1 MVLLNQI
8 RLIMFKNYFKTAW
21 RNLIKNKIYSII
33 NIGGLAVGM
42 AVAMLIGLWMYD
54 ELSANKHF
62 KNYNSLY
69 QVIMH
74 QSNEGEIS
82 TGWVTPFSL
91 GDELKSKYSDIKSVA
106 MCDGGGRHS
115 LENGDKI
122 IMKDGFFIGEEA
134 VNMFSFNVL
143 YGDKNP
149 LVDPYSIVLT
159 DEIAQ
164 ILFNTTNAVGKTV
177 KLDNTYNLTV
187 KAVVAKQPKNS
198 SFVFDYLVPWNLQVS
213 IYPGIKNYKTDWG
226 NDSWQTFVQLNNNAN
241 EKTVN
246 AKIRDVVLTHFPDDK
261 TMQAAKPQIELFPMR
276 KWKLYTDFENGK
288 NVGGYIKYVR
298 LFGIL
303 GLVVLLIACINF
315 MNLST
320 ARSSKRAKEIGI
332 RKVLGS
338 FRKQLIAQFFSESML
353 ITVIAF
359 VLSLV
364 IVFFTLPYFNKL
376 TGKDMSLF
384 VTNLLFWF
392 VIIAFTL
399 LTGLIAGSY
408 PALYLSSFNPVK
420 VLKGKVNV
428 GRGSSLPR
436 KILVVI
442 QFTSAIVLMVGT
454 VIIYGQIQHGKDRP
468 IGYNKNGLIS
478 VNYSSDMNKSFDA
491 LQNDLLAA
499 GVVYSVCKSNSSA
512 TEICCSQNGWEWQG
526 SKPTDK
532 TTGINTIA
540 TEYNFTK
547 TFGIKMIA
555 GRDFSADYSTD
566 SDAVLLNLAA
576 VKLMRLNNPV
586 GETIKWNGLNRTI
599 IGVVPDLQMESPFQ
613 SVAPMIIKFSN
624 DWVNAL
630 IVRINP
636 NVSMSKGIDVIKPI
650 FEKYNSQFDY
660 QFADE
665 AYAKKFNYE
674 ELVANLAAIITIIAI
689 FISCLGLFGLASY
702 TAEQRTKEIGV
713 RRVLG
718 ASVPGIWQ
726 LLSKD
731 FVVLVL
737 IACTIAVPIAW
748 YLMNNWLKTYEYK
761 INIGFGVFALVIAA
775 SILITLL
782 TVSFQA
788 IKAAFANPVK
798 SLRTE

>member
-1 MVLLNQI
+1 
-8 RLIMFKNYFKTAW
+8 MFKNYFKTAW
-21 RNLIKNKIYSII
+21 RSLIKNKAYSLI
-33 NIGGLAVGM
+33 NISGLAVGM
-42 AVAMLIGLWMYD
+42 AVGMLIGLWMYD
-54 ELSANKHF
+54 ELSANMHF
-62 KNYNSLY
+62 KNYHSLY

-82 TGWVTPFSL
+82 TSWVTPFAL
-91 GDELKSKYSDIKSVA
+91 GDELKSKYSDVKAAA
-106 MCDGGGRHS
+106 MCDGGGTHL
-115 LENGDKI
+115 LENGDK
-122 IMKDGFFIGEEA
+122 KLAKFGLFIGEDA
-134 VNMFSFNVL
+134 VNMFSLQIL
-143 YGDKNP
+143 YGDRNP
-149 LVDPYSIVLT
+149 LHDPYSIVLT
-159 DEIAQ
+159 DETAKT
-164 ILFNTTNAVGKTV
+164 LFNTTNAVGKII
-177 KLDNTYNLTV
+177 KFDNGQNLTV
-187 KAVVAKQPKNS
+187 KAVVTKQPKNS
-198 SFVFDYLVPWNLQVS
+198 AITFDYLLPWKLQES
-213 IYPGIKNYKTDWG
+213 IYPDTKNYKSDWG
-226 NDSWQTFVQLNNNAN
+226 NDSWQTFVQLNGNAN
-241 EKTVN
+241 AENVN
-246 AKIRDVVLTHFPDDK
+246 AKIKDVVLNHFPDDK

-276 KWKLYTDFENGK
+276 KWRLYTDFENGK
-288 NVGGYIKYVR
+288 NVGGYIKYIR

-303 GLVVLLIACINF
+303 GFIVLLIACINF

-332 RKVLGS
+332 RKVVGS
-338 FRKQLIAQFFSESML
+338 LRKQLVAQFFSESIL
-353 ITVIAF
+353 ITIIAF
-359 VLSLV
+359 FLSLV
-364 IVFFTLPYFNKL
+364 VVFFALPYFNKL
-376 TGKDMSLF
+376 TDKNMSLF
-384 VTNLLFWF
+384 ISSPLFWSA
-392 VIIAFTL
+392 IIAFTL

-420 VLKGKVNV
+420 VLKGKFSS
-428 GRGSSLPR
+428 GRKSALPR
-436 KILVVI
+436 KILVVV
-442 QFTSAIVLMVGT
+442 QFTSAVVLMVGT
-454 VIIYGQIQHGKDRP
+454 VIIYQQIQYGKNRP
-468 IGYNKNGLIS
+468 IGYNKNGLLS

-491 LQNDLLAA
+491 LQNDLLATGA
-499 GVVYSVCKSNSSA
+499 VSSVCKSNSAA
-512 TEICCSQNGWEWQG
+512 TDICCAQNGWEWQG

-555 GRDFSADYSTD
+555 GRDFSTDYATD
-566 SDAVLLNLAA
+566 SDAVLLNQSA
-576 VKLMRLNNPV
+576 VKLMRLKNPV
-586 GETIKWNGLNRTI
+586 GATIKWNGQNRMI
-599 IGVVPDLQMESPFQ
+599 IGVVPDLQMQSPFQ

-636 NVSMSKGIDVIKPI
+636 NISMSKAINTIKPI

-665 AYAKKFNYE
+665 AYAQKFNYE

-702 TAEQRTKEIGV
+702 MAEQRTKEIGV

-718 ASVPGIWQ
+718 ASVPYIWQ

-737 IACTIAVPIAW
+737 IACAIAVPIAW
-748 YLMNNWLKTYEYK
+748 YLMNNWLSSYEYK
-761 INIGFGVFALVIAA
+761 INIRIGVFVLVIVA
-775 SILITLL
+775 SVMITLL

-788 IKAAFANPVK
+788 IKAAIANPVK